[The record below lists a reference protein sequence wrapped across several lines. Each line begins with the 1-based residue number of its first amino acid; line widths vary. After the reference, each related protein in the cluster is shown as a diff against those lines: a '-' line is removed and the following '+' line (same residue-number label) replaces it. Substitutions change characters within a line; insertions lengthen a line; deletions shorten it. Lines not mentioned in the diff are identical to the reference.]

1 MLQENILPLG
11 NNCAAD
17 VLKCWLA
24 VFNRIPQL
32 VDDREQGG
40 FGKKA
45 KKVTARIKELKKTYG
60 KASLKTLTR
69 ELPSRSPSTSDPA
82 E

>member
-1 MLQENILPLG
+1 LLQEKILPLG

-17 VLKCWLA
+17 VLKCWLV

-32 VDDREQGG
+32 VDDRAQGG

-45 KKVTARIKELKKTYG
+45 KKVAARIKEIKKTYG
-60 KASLKTLTR
+60 KASRQTLAR